1 MTMTDPIADMLTRI
15 RNANIISRT
24 LVEMPISRM
33 KTGIAEALK
42 REGFI
47 EDFSVAMDEDGKK
60 GTLSV
65 QLKFGLEGE
74 KVITEIKRV
83 SKPGKRVY
91 RSANE
96 VVKVLN
102 GFGAEIYTTNR
113 GVLSDRECRSK
124 KVGGE
129 VLLFIR

>member
-15 RNANIISRT
+15 RNANIISKT

-47 EDFSVAMDEDGKK
+47 EDFSVTMDEDGKR

-91 RSANE
+91 RSAKE

-102 GFGAEIYTTNR
+102 GFGAEIYTTNK

-129 VLLFIR
+129 VLLFVR